1 MKKPTL
7 ILALFALSLN
17 GCGETLETSSNLN
30 AQETYSTTSSDYSG
44 SSLYSGSTSSSLN
57 SNTTNTTNA
66 VSGSTWPTSGNPV
79 SSSSQATAT
88 VDPLA
93 GTGISA
99 TLADQKNHSWFSR
112 NLDAKIQ
119 LVNHDAVPRGGYVI
133 VTFSTVGA
141 QPELQ
146 YRYVSLDASGN
157 QALTVSSTKPADSAM
172 VEFRRKFL

>member
-7 ILALFALSLN
+7 ILTLLALSLS
-17 GCGETLETSSNLN
+17 GCGESLETTSNLN
-30 AQETYSTTSSDYSG
+30 AQETYSTTSGDYSG

-57 SNTTNTTNA
+57 STSTTNTSNA
-66 VSGSTWPTSGNPV
+66 VSGSTWPTGGS

-93 GTGISA
+93 GTGLAA
-99 TLADQKNHSWFSR
+99 TLIDQKPHGWFSR
-112 NLDAKIQ
+112 NRDAKIQ
-119 LVNHDAVPRGGYVI
+119 LVNHDAVPRDGYVI

-146 YRYVSLDASGN
+146 YRYVSLEASGN
-157 QALTVSSTKPADSAM
+157 QTLTLSSTKPADSAA